1 MDVRDELQWVI
12 EARRKQLL
20 RDLSMLEMVTLS
32 YHGGERTQRVYN
44 DMLNEY
50 YALVGIDRKREEIE
64 ANWEVLKMK
73 KRG

>member
-1 MDVRDELQWVI
+1 MI

-20 RDLSMLEMVTLS
+20 RDLSMLEMVALS
-32 YHGGERTQRVYN
+32 YHGGDKAQRVYN

-50 YALVGIDRKREEIE
+50 YALIGKDRKREEIA
-64 ANWEVLKMK
+64 ANWEYLKLK

>member
-1 MDVRDELQWVI
+1 MI

-20 RDLSMLEMVTLS
+20 RDLSMLEMVSLS
-32 YHGGERTQRVYN
+32 RGGDQAQRVHN

-50 YALVGIDRKREEIE
+50 DALIGKDRRREEIA
-64 ANWEVLKMK
+64 ANWEALKLK

>member
-1 MDVRDELQWVI
+1 MI

-20 RDLSMLEMVTLS
+20 RDLSMLEMVNLA
-32 YHGGERTQRVYN
+32 YGRGDKTQRVYN

-50 YALVGIDRKREEIE
+50 LALEGIDRKREEID
-64 ANWEVLKMK
+64 ANWEALKLK

>member
-1 MDVRDELQWVI
+1 MV

-20 RDLSMLEMVTLS
+20 RDLSMLEMVALS
-32 YHGGERTQRVYN
+32 YRGGDGAQRVYN

-50 YALVGIDRKREEIE
+50 YALVGVDRRREEIE
-64 ANWEVLKMK
+64 LNWKALKMK

>member
-1 MDVRDELQWVI
+1 MI

-20 RDLSMLEMVTLS
+20 RDLSMLQMVTLS
-32 YHGGERTQRVYN
+32 YRGGERTQEVYN

-50 YALVGIDRKREEIE
+50 YALEGIDKKREEIE
-64 ANWEVLKMK
+64 ASWEYLRTK

>member
-1 MDVRDELQWVI
+1 MI

-20 RDLSMLEMVTLS
+20 RDLSMLEMVALS
-32 YHGGERTQRVYN
+32 YRGGDDAQKVYN

-50 YALVGIDRKREEIE
+50 YALIGIDKEREEIE
-64 ANWEVLKMK
+64 LNWKILKMK

>member
-1 MDVRDELQWVI
+1 MI

-20 RDLSMLEMVTLS
+20 RDISMLEMNSLS
-32 YHGGERTQRVYN
+32 YRGGDKTHRVYN

-50 YALVGIDRKREEIE
+50 YALIGIDRRREEIE
-64 ANWEVLKMK
+64 ANWEIIRIK

>member
-1 MDVRDELQWVI
+1 MI

-32 YHGGERTQRVYN
+32 YRGGDGAQRVFN
-44 DMLNEY
+44 DMLNEF
-50 YALVGIDRKREEIE
+50 YALEGIDRRRQEIE
-64 ANWEVLKMK
+64 ANWEAIRIK